1 MSIARSPH
9 ALIVFAGYVLGA
21 ALYSSLPDEAPLA
34 RPMAAFLLPTA
45 AAVTYGL
52 LRGLCARHP
61 IEGSNTRETLA
72 GYDAL
77 MLRFVIFLMAV
88 HATVLIG
95 LTGVLRDHYWASRI
109 VPVLLGLTMI
119 AIGNL
124 LPRTRPNLAIGIR
137 TSRTLADRT
146 QWVHTHRI
154 AGYAVVVLGVVILV
168 AALAV
173 PPPMGPAMIL
183 VAGPAAALGI
193 PVLLFWFKRDA
204 DGVRS

>member
-1 MSIARSPH
+1 
-9 ALIVFAGYVLGA
+9 
-21 ALYSSLPDEAPLA
+21 
-34 RPMAAFLLPTA
+34 
-45 AAVTYGL
+45 
-52 LRGLCARHP
+52 
-61 IEGSNTRETLA
+61 
-72 GYDAL
+72 
-77 MLRFVIFLMAV
+77 MLRFVIFLIAV

-95 LTGVLRDHYWASRI
+95 LTGVLRDRYWASRI

-137 TSRTLADRT
+137 TSGTLADRT
-146 QWVHTHRI
+146 QWMHTHRI

-183 VAGPAAALGI
+183 VAGPPRRSASPCSCSGSRGTPMESVPELK
-193 PVLLFWFKRDA
+193 LLVEEKRGAIDVYTAWLPRLAVVFGFLIIGASKFSGGRGEWFE
-204 DGVRS
+204 SSS